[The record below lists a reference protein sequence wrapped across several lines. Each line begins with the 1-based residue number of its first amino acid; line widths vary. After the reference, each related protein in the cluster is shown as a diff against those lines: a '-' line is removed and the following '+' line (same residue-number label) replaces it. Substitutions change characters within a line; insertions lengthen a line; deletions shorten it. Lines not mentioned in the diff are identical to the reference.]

1 MSTSRAPVV
10 STSNGEL
17 RVIERVPFR
26 QRFSW
31 ALYDFANTV
40 FSMNVATLYFAV
52 WLVSDLR
59 ASNTSVALANGVA
72 SLLVALSIPLLGAI
86 SDAKQRRVP
95 WVIGFTLLAV
105 TVTVAIGVLGYR
117 LIPPV
122 GDEVIGGIA
131 VSPEWRADP
140 VSLFWVLVAFV
151 VANYAYQAALPFYN
165 ALLPELVPQEEQG
178 RLSGMGTAVGYVGS
192 IAGVLLITPF
202 FTGGLPVFGALP
214 DDFVEWLRKV
224 VPFTSRGGRVSTFVP
239 TGMMFLLFALPFF
252 FFCRDRRAPGTA
264 TPTSIPWRQAFKNV
278 VQTVRE
284 SRRYPGAFRF
294 IMASFLYQDAMGT
307 IISFMALYA
316 VAAMGFT
323 KGAETTLFVVL
334 TVPAVLGSF
343 MFGQLIDGIGTR
355 KLMRLGPKRTLMMV
369 LVAWIVLLIAMIAA
383 PSQQAFWIVGAG
395 IGLIYGGVATAERPL
410 LLTLIPDIE
419 AGKFFGL
426 MVLSARAAAIVGPLI
441 WGITVD
447 RLTPAFGT
455 GMAYRA
461 AVGTVA
467 VAMVLALLLLRG
479 VPDNSRVI
487 AIQSPEDSTG
497 GR

>member
-1 MSTSRAPVV
+1 MSTSRALVV
-10 STSNGEL
+10 STSDGEL
-17 RVIERVPFR
+17 RVIERASFR
-26 QRFSW
+26 ERFSW
-31 ALYDFANTV
+31 ALYDFANTI

-52 WLVSDLR
+52 WLVSDLH
-59 ASNTSVALANGVA
+59 ASNTSVAVANGIA

-95 WVIGFTLLAV
+95 WVIGFTLVAVAV
-105 TVTVAIGVLGYR
+105 TVIIGVLGYR

-122 GDEVIGGIA
+122 GDGVIGGFA
-131 VSPEWRADP
+131 VSPDWRVDP
-140 VSLFWVLVAFV
+140 TSMFWILAAFV

-165 ALLPELVPQEEQG
+165 AMLPELVPPEEQG
-178 RLSGMGTAVGYVGS
+178 RLSGMGTAVGYIGS

-214 DDFVEWLRKV
+214 ERFVDWLRNV

-239 TGMMFLLFALPFF
+239 TGLMFLLFAVPFF
-252 FFCRDRRAPGTA
+252 IFCRDRRVGGA
-264 TPTSIPWRQAFKNV
+264 TRSIPWRQAFRNV
-278 VQTVRE
+278 IQTVRE

-334 TVPAVLGSF
+334 TIPAVLGSF
-343 MFGQLIDGIGTR
+343 MIGQLIDGIGAR
-355 KLMRLGPKRTLMMV
+355 KLFRLGPKRTLMLV
-369 LVAWIVLLIAMIAA
+369 LAAWIVLLIAMIAA
-383 PSQQAFWIVGAG
+383 PSQRVFWIVGAG

-410 LLTLIPDIE
+410 LLTLIPDVE

-426 MVLSARAAAIVGPLI
+426 MVLSARAAAIMGPLV
-441 WGITVD
+441 WGLAVD
-447 RLTPAFGT
+447 HLTPVFGT
-455 GMAYRA
+455 GIAYRT

-467 VAMVLALLLLRG
+467 IAMVMALLLLRG
-479 VPDNSRVI
+479 VPDNSRV
-487 AIQSPEDSTG
+487 AMIQSGNSTG

>member
-1 MSTSRAPVV
+1 
-10 STSNGEL
+10 
-17 RVIERVPFR
+17 
-26 QRFSW
+26 
-31 ALYDFANTV
+31 
-40 FSMNVATLYFAV
+40 MNVATLYFAV
-52 WLVSDLR
+52 WLVSDLH
-59 ASNTSVALANGVA
+59 ASNTSVAIANGVA

-95 WVIGFTLLAV
+95 WVIGFTLVAV
-105 TVTVAIGVLGYR
+105 TVTVIIGVLGYR

-122 GDEVIGGIA
+122 GDEVIGGVV
-131 VSPEWRADP
+131 VSPEWQVDP
-140 VSLFWVLVAFV
+140 GSLFWVLVAFV
-151 VANYAYQAALPFYN
+151 IANYAYQAALPFYN
-165 ALLPELVPQEEQG
+165 AMLPELVPQEEQG
-178 RLSGMGTAVGYVGS
+178 RLSGVGTAVGYIGS
-192 IAGVLLITPF
+192 IVGVLLITPF

-214 DDFVEWLRKV
+214 ERLVEWLRDI
-224 VPFTSRGGRVSTFVP
+224 VPFTSRAGRVSTFVP
-239 TGMMFLLFALPFF
+239 TALMFLLFALPFF
-252 FFCRDRRAPGTA
+252 IFCRDRRGQAETK
-264 TPTSIPWRQAFKNV
+264 SIAWRQAFRNV

-323 KGAETTLFVVL
+323 KGAETTLFVAL

-343 MFGQLIDGIGTR
+343 LIGQLIDGIGAR
-355 KLMRLGPKRTLMMV
+355 RRFRMGPKRTLMMV
-369 LVAWIVLLIAMIAA
+369 LGAWIVLLIAMIAA
-383 PSQQAFWIVGAG
+383 PSQQAFWIVGVG
-395 IGLIYGGVATAERPL
+395 IGFIYGGVATTERPL

-441 WGITVD
+441 WGLAVD
-447 RLTPAFGT
+447 GLTPVFGT
-455 GMAYRA
+455 GIAYRS

-479 VPDNSRVI
+479 VPDNSRV
-487 AIQSPEDSTG
+487 AAGQSGDSTG